1 MDDWTLWQLADSA
14 FPSGGFAHSAGLE
27 AALQLGQVVGPN
39 GLESFVRRS
48 LWQAGAFALPILTEA
63 HSQPEAIDRIDR
75 LCDAMTTNHVANHA
89 SRAQGQALLRAAA
102 AAFPA
107 ALGELASHVRLERLP
122 GHLAPIAGAVFRK
135 LGISQVQAQ
144 RLFLFLILRG
154 LVSSGVRLGLVGPLG
169 GQAIEAR
176 APATAERVLA
186 ECGNRGLDDA
196 AQVDPL
202 LDLLQ
207 GHQER
212 LYSRLFQS

>member
-27 AALQLGQVVGPN
+27 AALQLGEVVGPN
-39 GLESFVRRS
+39 GLERFVMRG
-48 LWQAGAFALPILTEA
+48 LWQAGAFTLPVLTEA

-75 LCDAMTTNHVANHA
+75 LCDAMTTNHVANRA

-102 AAFPA
+102 AAFPSTID
-107 ALGELASHVRLERLP
+107 EFASHVRLERLP

-135 LGISQVQAQ
+135 LSVSRVQTQ
-144 RLFLFLILRG
+144 RLFLFLTLRG
-154 LVSSGVRLGLVGPLG
+154 LVSAGVRLGLVGPLE

-186 ECGNRGLDDA
+186 ECASRGLDDA

-202 LDLLQ
+202 LDLCQ